1 MRQAES
7 RRPMERATPHLVRE
21 VIIVGSGPAGLT
33 AAIYAGRAGLA
44 PLVVEGSPST
54 TSDQPGG
61 QLMLTTEVEN
71 FPGFPDAVMGPELMA
86 RLREQAERQGAE
98 ILTARVSAVDLA
110 RHPFRLSLG
119 QATYE
124 AKAIIVGTG
133 ARSLSLG
140 VGEERWLGK
149 GVSTCATCDGFFF
162 RNQPVAVVGGGDTA
176 LEEALF
182 LTKFAQKVTVIH
194 RRARLRASRV
204 LQTRAF
210 ANERI
215 EFLWEMQ
222 VEEVVAGDV
231 LEAIVVSDLNSG
243 LARTIPVKGL
253 FVAIGHRPDTALF
266 TGILETDAAG
276 YLITAPG
283 TTHTSVAGV
292 FACGAAQ
299 DRRYRQ
305 AVTAAGSG
313 CMAALDAERWLNEVQ
328 VGVDVAP

>member
-1 MRQAES
+1 
-7 RRPMERATPHLVRE
+7 MERATPHLVRE